1 MLPIRTAGTLA
12 ALAASDADIVFCNHV
27 GIRDISSIRELR
39 ASVPLKKELRFKLTR
54 VPRSTLSS
62 HWSDE
67 ELVRWLDTQW
77 ALVDEWVTAH
87 EGQ

>member
-1 MLPIRTAGTLA
+1 M
-12 ALAASDADIVFCNHV
+12 FCNHV

-39 ASVPLKKELRFKLTR
+39 ASVRLKKELRFKLTR

-87 EGQ
+87 EGE